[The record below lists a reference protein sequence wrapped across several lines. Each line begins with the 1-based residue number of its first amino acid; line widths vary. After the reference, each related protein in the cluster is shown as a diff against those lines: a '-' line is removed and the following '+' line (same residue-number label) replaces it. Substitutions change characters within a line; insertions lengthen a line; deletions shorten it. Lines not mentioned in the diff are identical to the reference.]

1 MTLLASVFAAALV
14 LCAAGHAVFKRYKEI
29 CVEIA

>member
-1 MTLLASVFAAALV
+1 MTLLASVTAAALAI
-14 LCAAGHAVFKRYKEI
+14 CAAGHAVFRRYKEI